1 MKQEGFERLH
11 AAEWAA
17 FEAWLDYRALPKR
30 QRDARHAPF
39 PSQEL
44 PQRYR
49 HLCQQLALARDREY
63 GLSLVERLHAL
74 AQRGHDHLYGLQGG
88 VGRKVWSYVT
98 GGFARDVRAHRG
110 WVLASFLL
118 LFGPQLLMML
128 AVHLKPDLAHL
139 VLDPQQL
146 AHYEQMYS
154 SDAQHLGRVARDAS
168 TDFNM
173 FGFYIFNN
181 VSIAFRCFAGGI
193 SAGLLTVFALVS
205 NGLQF
210 GVVEM
215 RLIQAGLG
223 ENFHSFVIGHSGF
236 ELGAIVLSGAAGLR
250 LGFTLLAP
258 GQLGRGVALARAA
271 HELIGMVCGLAVMLA
286 IAALIEAFWSPLRL
300 AFPIKIGVGCVLIL
314 VPLMYF
320 LLAGRR
326 HGS

>member
-1 MKQEGFERLH
+1 MKQEAFERLH
-11 AAEWAA
+11 QAEWAD
-17 FEAWLDYRALPKR
+17 FEAWLDLQALPKR
-30 QRDARHAPF
+30 KRNTRPTPF
-39 PSQEL
+39 PAHEF

-74 AQRGHDHLYGLQGG
+74 AQRGHDRLYAAQGSIG
-88 VGRKVWSYVT
+88 DRAWRYAA
-98 GGFARDVRAHRG
+98 GGFAQDVRANRG
-110 WVLASFLL
+110 WVLAAALL

-128 AVHLKPDLAHL
+128 AVYLKPDLAHL
-139 VLDPQQL
+139 VMDPAQL
-146 AHYEQMYS
+146 ANVEHMYS
-154 SDAQHLGRVARDAS
+154 TEVTNLGRTARDAS
-168 TDFNM
+168 TDFSM

-193 SAGLLTVFALVS
+193 TAGVLTVHALVS
-205 NGLQF
+205 NGLHF

-215 RLIQAGLG
+215 WLIRAGLG

-250 LGFTLLAP
+250 LGYTLLAP
-258 GQLGRGVALARAA
+258 GQFSRGVAVAQAAR
-271 HELIGMVCGLAVMLA
+271 ELIGMVCGLAVMLV

-300 AFPIKIGVGCVLIL
+300 PFPIKIGAGCVLIL